1 MNESKW
7 KNESGDSKIERAE
20 RTVTSNLDR
29 LESAME
35 NLTEKVEESGQK
47 VRHVLDMGVRQKNEF
62 LRLRDQATNTLLPLY
77 ERGRAFSS
85 STYSRVRSDPRPF
98 LYGALILAGGLLLLN
113 MRIRSRAR
121 SAGLGRHPS
130 LSIDEPDTW
139 AA

>member
-7 KNESGDSKIERAE
+7 KNESGDSKIDRAE

-29 LESAME
+29 LENAME

-47 VRHVLDMGVRQKNEF
+47 VRHVLDLGVRQKNEL
-62 LRLRDQATNTLLPLY
+62 LRLRDQAANTLLPLY
-77 ERGRAFSS
+77 ERGRALGSS
-85 STYSRVRSDPRPF
+85 AYSRVRSDPRPF

-113 MRIRSRAR
+113 LRTRRGSRS
-121 SAGLGRHPS
+121 LGRHPS
-130 LSIDEPDTW
+130 LSIQEPDTW